1 MAATLGGAHE
11 KGKAATATDP
21 VRMLTIVSIRSES
34 HDAVTTLTI
43 DRTHRRNALDLSTLE
58 ELHAAVAAAVESGA
72 RAIVLTGAEGHFC
85 AGADLTEL
93 EDVSFTQRLAEVLEH
108 LAAVPVTTVAAI
120 SGSCMGLGMQLA
132 VACDLRVVAGD
143 ARFAVPVGKLGLMV
157 NAWTLDR
164 VARFWGEGAA
174 RHMVLTAAVLD
185 SDDAWRLGF
194 AQRRG
199 DLEQALDLARAAV
212 PLAPLSQ
219 AGSKIGMNSAPT
231 EDPGYD
237 AAFARAWASEDLVEG
252 QRAFTE
258 RRQPTFQG
266 R

>member
-1 MAATLGGAHE
+1 MPIL
-11 KGKAATATDP
+11 
-21 VRMLTIVSIRSES
+21 SET

-43 DRTHRRNALDLSTLE
+43 DRPHRRNALDLATLE
-58 ELHAAVAAAVESGA
+58 ELHSAVVAAVDGGA
-72 RAIVLTGAEGHFC
+72 RALVLTGAEGHFC

-93 EDVSFTQRLAEVLEH
+93 EDVSFTVRLAEVLQH
-108 LAAVPVTTVAAI
+108 LAAVPITTIAAI

-132 VACDLRVVAGD
+132 VACDLRVVGEQ
-143 ARFAVPVGKLGLMV
+143 ARFAVPVAKLGLMV
-157 NAWTLDR
+157 DQWTLDR

-185 SDDAWRLGF
+185 GDDAWRLGF

-199 DLEQALDLARAAV
+199 DLDAALDLARSAV

-219 AGSKIGMNSAPT
+219 AGSKIGMNSSPAPD
-231 EDPGYD
+231 EAYS
-237 AAFARAWASEDLVEG
+237 AAFSRAWASSDLAEG
-252 QRAFTE
+252 QRAFGE
-258 RRQPTFQG
+258 RRTPRFEG

>member
-1 MAATLGGAHE
+1 MPIL
-11 KGKAATATDP
+11 
-21 VRMLTIVSIRSES
+21 SET

-43 DRTHRRNALDLSTLE
+43 GRPHRRNALDLATLE
-58 ELHAAVAAAVESGA
+58 ELHSAVVAAVDGRA
-72 RAIVLTGAEGHFC
+72 RALVLTGAEGHFC

-93 EDVSFTQRLAEVLEH
+93 EDVSFTVRLAEVLQH
-108 LAAVPVTTVAAI
+108 LAAVPITTIAAI

-132 VACDLRVVAGD
+132 VACDLRVVGER
-143 ARFAVPVGKLGLMV
+143 ARFAVPVAKLGLMV
-157 NAWTLDR
+157 DQWTLDR

-185 SDDAWRLGF
+185 GDDAWRLGF

-199 DLEQALDLARAAV
+199 DLDAALDLARSAV

-219 AGSKIGMNSAPT
+219 AGSKIGMNSSPAPD
-231 EDPGYD
+231 EAYA
-237 AAFARAWASEDLVEG
+237 AAFSRAWASSDLAEG
-252 QRAFTE
+252 QRAFGE
-258 RRQPTFQG
+258 RRTPRFEG